1 MKAITTFTLAF
12 ASFGIA
18 SGAGAQQLTFA
29 HGFNSNHYWYTQIVD
44 PWMTCVQEKSDREV
58 TFDHYPSGQI
68 VGHNDA
74 LDAINNG
81 LSSIS
86 PIAIGYETDKMP
98 LNGLTMLP
106 AMGETSVQMATAYRK
121 MLTDRTALYDE
132 FIQQGVHPLI
142 VSLLPVYQLQST
154 GKPVESLDAL
164 SGAVIRSAGGA
175 LTLTIDALG
184 AASAEISIPDLYI
197 AMQNGTVDG
206 ALSAHSSIKPF
217 SLEEQLKSISTNGEF
232 GSFATVLVMDNDTYG
247 GLSDSARKVIND
259 CSAQIEI
266 DMAKYLDADNAALE
280 EEFAGMGITM
290 YEFPEDMLTEM
301 AKRIA
306 PVTAQYVE
314 RLNQRGLPATAT
326 YEAYLEAL
334 GKS

>member
-1 MKAITTFTLAF
+1 MKTITVITLAL
-12 ASFGIA
+12 ASFSAA
-18 SGAGAQQLTFA
+18 SGASAQQLTFA
-29 HGFNSNHYWYTQIVD
+29 HGFNSNHYWYTQIVE
-44 PWMTCVQEKSDREV
+44 PWMICVQENSDDDV

-74 LDAINNG
+74 LDAMNSG
-81 LSSIS
+81 LTMIS
-86 PIAIGYETDKMP
+86 PIAVGYETDKMP

-106 AMGETSVQMATAYRK
+106 AMGETSVQMAMAYRK
-121 MLTDRTALYDE
+121 MLDDRTALYDE
-132 FIQQGVHPLI
+132 FIQQRVHPLI

-154 GKPVESLDAL
+154 GQPVESMDAL
-164 SGAVIRSAGGA
+164 SGKVIRSAGGA

-217 SLEEQLKSISTNGEF
+217 SLEEQLKSISTNGQL
-232 GSFATVLVMDNDTYG
+232 GSFATVLAMDNDTYEE
-247 GLSDSARKVIND
+247 LPDPARKAIDD

-266 DMAKYLDADNAALE
+266 DMARYLDEDNSALE
-280 EEFAGMGITM
+280 EEFAVMGITM

-306 PVTAQYVE
+306 PVTTRYIE
-314 RLNQRGLPATAT
+314 RLDQRGLPATAT
-326 YEAYLEAL
+326 YEAYREAL
-334 GKS
+334 GE